1 MQEKKE
7 IKIAIIVGAIMITV
21 CLIAFIFQKSST
33 EDIEKLDLKIYKLYE
48 VEGSEDEHVYKQCNA
63 STDDLLAMNKEFK
76 KIMNLST
83 SRQVTGKSIMGS
95 YKVISN
101 NQYVAFD
108 NAKDNLAFR
117 GDTMSMYEVPSTL
130 YEKVIELCN

>member
-7 IKIAIIVGAIMITV
+7 IKIAIIVGAIMITI

-83 SRQVTGKSIMGS
+83 SRQVKGKSIMGS

-101 NQYVAFD
+101 DKYIAFD

-117 GDTMSMYEVPSTL
+117 GDTMSMYEVSSTI